1 MRPLNQ
7 IARDINK
14 NWTNVYFGARPYLN
28 AMYSLD
34 GIEDIYGIDSA
45 RSIVRYFLANAS
57 SFKGDKARELKNELK
72 ELLK

>member
-28 AMYSLD
+28 AMYSLN
-34 GIEDIYGIDSA
+34 GIDDVYGMDSA

-72 ELLK
+72 GLLK